1 MVKLF
6 NYQDISII
14 VETEVTPSYVNSTV
28 GQMLY
33 LSDSHFTNSSNYLCA
48 DSVSHILC
56 TYPLNLNF
64 VQLPLEYE
72 AQSTKCEGFSFVLT
86 STTVL
91 II

>member
-14 VETEVTPSYVNSTV
+14 VETEVTPSYMNSTV

-33 LSDSHFTNSSNYLCA
+33 LSDSHSTNSSNYLCA
-48 DSVSHILC
+48 DNVSHILS

-64 VQLPLEYE
+64 VQLPLEY
-72 AQSTKCEGFSFVLT
+72 
-86 STTVL
+86 
-91 II
+91 